1 MRSERVSD
9 YEAFLRRRAFPMT
22 LVAVLVSGSVLGV
35 GLRLPRTYR
44 ASLLLAVESRP
55 RVPLTGLPTLV
66 QSALGEVEPTT
77 LQTLAMRLTS
87 MTVLEAARRDLF
99 EREPVGSKRL
109 PPLPT
114 LAKGVRAAVEPG
126 SSLLRLTVELREGEG
141 GARNAALFAN
151 QLVETFRRQLAE
163 EEREDRQHEAKV
175 QLELLQKKRAELA
188 SLLDAT
194 REDLLRFVRRSGSPT
209 LWSAELAQNLDYLS
223 TLAQE
228 RRMAESRL
236 RLAETEQ
243 RLAHATLE
251 KEPEMTLTAQS
262 ETIPPL
268 RTYVEQE
275 LLSTRTEHARRAG
288 ESLAE
293 GSPERRGLTAAE
305 RYLLEQ
311 LQALP
316 ERETTRTLGLNPR
329 RDWLLEA
336 KYRGEVSLAVYGAE
350 LRALDAL
357 IRESNAA
364 FRARSQRIPEE
375 EMRLAILQ
383 RQAES
388 LARLY
393 DELLSRQSEVEMTLG
408 QAVLVTEGRKMGG
421 ISIVESARPEY
432 RPIRPR
438 PRYLLVAGLALGV
451 LTGLAMGL
459 YLEWADRRHD

>member
-1 MRSERVSD
+1 MRPESLSD
-9 YEAFLRRRAFPMT
+9 YGAMLRRRAFPMA
-22 LVAVLVSGSVLGV
+22 LVMVLVSGSVLGV

-44 ASLLLAVESRP
+44 ASLLLSVESRP

-87 MTVLEAARRDLF
+87 TTILEAARRDLF

-126 SSLLRLTVELREGEG
+126 SSLLRLTVDLRESEG

-163 EEREDRQHEAKV
+163 EERDDRQREAKV
-175 QLELLQKKRAELA
+175 QLELLQKKRAELV

-194 REDLLRFVRRSGSPT
+194 REDLLQFVRRSGSPT
-209 LWSAELAQNLDYLS
+209 LWSAELTQNLDLLS

-228 RRMAESRL
+228 RRTAESHL
-236 RLAETEQ
+236 RLAETGQ
-243 RLAHATLE
+243 RLARAALD
-251 KEPEMTLTAQS
+251 KEPEMTVTAQNES
-262 ETIPPL
+262 VPPL
-268 RTYVEQE
+268 RTHIEQE
-275 LLSTRTEHARRAG
+275 LLSTRTEHARRIG
-288 ESLAE
+288 ENLAE

-311 LQALP
+311 LQATP
-316 ERETTRTLGLNPR
+316 PHETTRTLGLNPR
-329 RDWLLEA
+329 RDWLLEE
-336 KYRGEVSLAVYGAE
+336 KYQSDVSLEVYGAE
-350 LRALDAL
+350 LRVLDAL

-364 FRARSQRIPEE
+364 FRTQAQRIPED
-375 EMRLAILQ
+375 EMRLTILQ

-393 DELLSRQSEVEMTLG
+393 DELLSRQSEVEMVLG

-421 ISIVESARPEY
+421 ISIVEPARPEY

-438 PRYLLVAGLALGV
+438 PGYLLVAGLALGV
-451 LTGLAMGL
+451 LTGLVVGF
-459 YLEWADRRHD
+459 YLEWTDRRDV